1 MMNHGNR
8 STQPYLCDFR
18 RPSFIIHHSS
28 FVFMPCDTTIESQ
41 LFAAGHRL
49 IAGADEVGRGAVAG
63 PVVAAAVI
71 LNPFCLPDG
80 INDSKQLTRL
90 QRERLFEQITGSALA
105 FAIARVEHDE
115 IDRINIHRAS
125 LAAIGEAVKA
135 LNPIP
140 DYVLI
145 DGKFRAP
152 QLTCPQ
158 EPIIRGDGLSVSI
171 AAASILAKVTRD
183 RWMRE
188 ADKQY
193 PGYGFA
199 RHVGYN
205 TRAHQQALSQLG
217 PSAIHRLTFHGVLT
231 CQAALD
237 LQEETPLPSL
247 PLNE

>member
-1 MMNHGNR
+1 MA
-8 STQPYLCDFR
+8 
-18 RPSFIIHHSS
+18 
-28 FVFMPCDTTIESQ
+28 CDTSIESA
-41 LFAAGHRL
+41 LFAAGYRL

-71 LNPFCLPDG
+71 LSPFCVPDG
-80 INDSKQLTRL
+80 INDSKQLTRR
-90 QRERLFEQITGSALA
+90 QRERLFEQITRSVLG
-105 FAIARVEHDE
+105 FAIARIEHDE
-115 IDRINIHRAS
+115 IVRFNIHRAS

-145 DGKFRAP
+145 DGKFHAP

-158 EPIIRGDGLSVSI
+158 SAIIKGDGLSVSI

-183 RWMRE
+183 HWMYE
-188 ADKQY
+188 ADQQY

-199 RHVGYN
+199 QHVGYN

-217 PSAIHRLTFHGVLT
+217 PSAIHRLSFHGVLAR
-231 CQAALD
+231 QAALD
-237 LQEETPLPSL
+237 LQAEKTPLPSL

>member
-1 MMNHGNR
+1 
-8 STQPYLCDFR
+8 
-18 RPSFIIHHSS
+18 
-28 FVFMPCDTTIESQ
+28 MPCDTSIESG

-71 LNPFCLPDG
+71 LNPFCVPDG
-80 INDSKQLTRL
+80 INDSKQLTRRR
-90 QRERLFEQITGSALA
+90 REQLFEQITGTALG

-135 LNPIP
+135 LNPVP

-158 EPIIRGDGLSVSI
+158 AAIIKGDGLSVSI

-188 ADKQY
+188 ADEQY

-199 RHVGYN
+199 QHVGYN
-205 TRAHQQALSQLG
+205 TRAHQRAISRLG
-217 PSAIHRLTFHGVLT
+217 PSVIHRLTFRGVLN
-231 CQAALD
+231 CQAAPD
-237 LQEETPLPSL
+237 LQVEETPLPSL

>member
-1 MMNHGNR
+1 
-8 STQPYLCDFR
+8 
-18 RPSFIIHHSS
+18 
-28 FVFMPCDTTIESQ
+28 MPCDTTIESR
-41 LFAAGHRL
+41 LFAAGYRL
-49 IAGADEVGRGAVAG
+49 IAGADEVGRGAIAG

-71 LNPFCLPDG
+71 LNPFCLPEG
-80 INDSKQLTRL
+80 VNDSKQLTRL
-90 QRERLFEQITGSALA
+90 QRERLFDQITASALA
-105 FAIARVEHDE
+105 YRVARVEHDV
-115 IDRINIHRAS
+115 IDRINIHHAS
-125 LAAIGEAVKA
+125 LAAISESVKA

-145 DGKFRAP
+145 DGKFSAP
-152 QLTCPQ
+152 HLTCPQ
-158 EPIIRGDGLSVSI
+158 EAIIKGDGLSVSI

-183 RWMRE
+183 RWMCE

-217 PSAIHRLTFHGVLT
+217 PSAIHRLSFQGVLSH
-231 CQAALD
+231 QAALD
-237 LQEETPLPSL
+237 LQEEETPLPSL